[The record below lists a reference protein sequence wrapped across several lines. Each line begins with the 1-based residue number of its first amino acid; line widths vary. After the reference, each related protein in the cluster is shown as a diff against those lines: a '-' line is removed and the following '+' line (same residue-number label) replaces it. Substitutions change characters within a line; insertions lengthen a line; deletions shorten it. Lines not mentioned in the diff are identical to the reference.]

1 MGERDGQRVVVLHQ
15 RGVLVVEDELLQGP
29 VQVVGLREAEAGG
42 RAVDDAVLGIP
53 VHPAGAG
60 WVRRAPVLAGF
71 PNSAPRLL
79 SGDPAWDPYFPISW
93 VLAADQAPTLL

>member
-60 WVRRAPVLAGF
+60 WVRRAPVL
-71 PNSAPRLL
+71 